1 MKTTLSLSVLLCITI
16 AFGCQQH
23 AKLGQLE
30 YMPKNW
36 LTVKTTAWQVTKLPE
51 QSQQNLSD
59 LKTRLANE
67 HEEQYYV
74 LFGSY
79 KPATQEYINKT
90 TQELNRA
97 YLDLQFS
104 DKAIFANLTPNMGT
118 LSETHAEIAAGA
130 AIRQNENS
138 RMFKSDVRNALLLD
152 NPSRLN
158 KLH

>member
-1 MKTTLSLSVLLCITI
+1 MKTTLSFSVLFCITI

-23 AKLGQLE
+23 SKLGQLE

-36 LTVKTTAWQVTKLPE
+36 LTVKTTAWQV
-51 QSQQNLSD
+51 
-59 LKTRLANE
+59 TRLANE

-79 KPATQEYINKT
+79 KPATQEYVNKT
-90 TQELNRA
+90 IQELNRA
-97 YLDLQFS
+97 YLDLQYS

-130 AIRQNENS
+130 AIRENEHS